1 MQLLNEC
8 KKTEKRDFMCVQK
21 TVPKDAYA
29 PLKGVSAYKFWLI
42 LKYKD

>member
-1 MQLLNEC
+1 MQENR
-8 KKTEKRDFMCVQK
+8 KRDFVWVQK

-29 PLKGVSAYKFWLI
+29 PLKGVSAYKFWRI